1 MSPVRTL
8 ADKSDAGSGGGRP
21 PLDPPPSRPNGT
33 GHGRRRASAEEDGR
47 RLAALASRGDVEA
60 FTKLVDEHS
69 GLVHGVAVRILGAG
83 DARDAAQEV
92 WIKVWGSMKSFKGD
106 SAFSTWLYRVAVNT
120 CLNARRKRARREGW
134 ERGDE
139 GALYPPE
146 PCGGEGDPE
155 AASLSRELRDEV
167 RGALGRV
174 RSEHRA
180 ALVLRHMRGLSYAEI
195 AEALDVPDGTVK
207 SWISR
212 GGAALRA
219 QLAEGNRGR
228 SAAIGGVAPASVR
241 P

>member
-1 MSPVRTL
+1 
-8 ADKSDAGSGGGRP
+8 
-21 PLDPPPSRPNGT
+21 PPPSRPHGA
-33 GHGRRRASAEEDGR
+33 GHGRRRASAEEDGK

-92 WIKVWGSMKSFKGD
+92 WIKAWAGIKGFRGD
-106 SAFSTWLYRVAVNT
+106 SAFSTWLYRIAVNT
-120 CLNARRKRARREGW
+120 CLTARRKRARLEER

-139 GALYPPE
+139 DVPYPPE
-146 PCGGEGDPE
+146 PPGGEGDPE
-155 AASLSRELRDEV
+155 AASLSRELCDEV
-167 RGALGRV
+167 RVALGRV
-174 RSEHRA
+174 RSEHGA

-195 AEALDVPDGTVK
+195 AETLDVPDGTVK

-212 GGAALRA
+212 GGAALRD
-219 QLAEGNRGR
+219 QFAEGGRGR
-228 SAAIGGVAPASVR
+228 LAVVGGVAPASLH

>member
-8 ADKSDAGSGGGRP
+8 ADKPDAGSGGGRP
-21 PLDPPPSRPNGT
+21 PLDPPPSRLNGT

-69 GLVHGVAVRILGAG
+69 GLVHEVAVRILGAG

-134 ERGDE
+134 ECGD
-139 GALYPPE
+139 
-146 PCGGEGDPE
+146 EGDPE
-155 AASLSRELRDEV
+155 AVSLSRELRDEV

-174 RSEHRA
+174 RSKHRA

-212 GGAALRA
+212 LRVRRGAPSQVSNL
-219 QLAEGNRGR
+219 LYN
-228 SAAIGGVAPASVR
+228 
-241 P
+241 